1 MIYIIE
7 DDENIRNLVQVA
19 LNGSGYETAAFET
32 AEEALGAFKVKAP
45 RLAIFDLM
53 LPGMDGLEAIRKIR
67 ANDAWKK
74 LPVLVLTAKD
84 KEYDKVAGLDGGAD
98 DYMTKPFSV
107 LELLA
112 RVRSLLRRTK
122 EEEPE
127 QPKLFDC
134 GALHL
139 DLETREVKVNGRE
152 ILLTYK
158 EYELLV
164 YLAENQNRVVSRDE
178 LLDKLWDW
186 RADVETR
193 TLDIHIKTLR
203 QKLGEEAGH
212 YIKTVRSVG
221 YRFMKKEKWGNEK
234 NYDKKSGTGPLWH
247 DLSIGAGDQ
256 QHCFVFFSWEPDA
269 AGKYRDDG
277 KDDFCSGIHTGYGQT
292 VAEAATEGSCICTGC
307 ECPGYDNR
315 KRRNSAC

>member
-45 RLAIFDLM
+45 QLAIFDLM

-139 DLETREVKVNGRE
+139 DLETREVKVNGSEVLFNLQR
-152 ILLTYK
+152 IMSCLFIWQK
-158 EYELLV
+158 I
-164 YLAENQNRVVSRDE
+164 
-178 LLDKLWDW
+178 
-186 RADVETR
+186 R
-193 TLDIHIKTLR
+193 T
-203 QKLGEEAGH
+203 
-212 YIKTVRSVG
+212 VW
-221 YRFMKKEKWGNEK
+221 YRGMSFWIS
-234 NYDKKSGTGPLWH
+234 SGTGGRTWRRER
-247 DLSIGAGDQ
+247 SISISKPFAR
-256 QHCFVFFSWEPDA
+256 SW
-269 AGKYRDDG
+269 G
-277 KDDFCSGIHTGYGQT
+277 
-292 VAEAATEGSCICTGC
+292 
-307 ECPGYDNR
+307 
-315 KRRNSAC
+315 KRRDTTLKRCAVSATVL

>member
-32 AEEALGAFKVKAP
+32 AEEALGAFRVKEPQMAV
-45 RLAIFDLM
+45 FDLM
-53 LPGMDGLEAIRKIR
+53 LPGMGGMEAIRRIR
-67 ANDAWKK
+67 ADERHKR
-74 LPVLVLTAKD
+74 LPILVLTAKD

-112 RVRSLLRRTK
+112 RVRSLLRRTQGEEKK
-122 EEEPE
+122 EARRLE
-127 QPKLFDC
+127 FGVISID
-134 GALHL
+134 L
-139 DLETREVKVNGRE
+139 DAREVRVGEKQAA
-152 ILLTYK
+152 LTYK
-158 EYELLV
+158 EYELLA
-164 YLAENQNRVVSRDE
+164 YLVENRSRVVPRDE

-203 QKLGEEAGH
+203 QKLGEEGGR

-221 YRFMKKEKWGNEK
+221 YRFLQPQG
-234 NYDKKSGTGPLWH
+234 
-247 DLSIGAGDQ
+247 
-256 QHCFVFFSWEPDA
+256 
-269 AGKYRDDG
+269 
-277 KDDFCSGIHTGYGQT
+277 
-292 VAEAATEGSCICTGC
+292 
-307 ECPGYDNR
+307 
-315 KRRNSAC
+315 

>member
-1 MIYIIE
+1 
-7 DDENIRNLVQVA
+7 
-19 LNGSGYETAAFET
+19 
-32 AEEALGAFKVKAP
+32 
-45 RLAIFDLM
+45 M

-134 GALHL
+134 GTLHL

-152 ILLTYK
+152 VLLTYK

-221 YRFMKKEKWGNEK
+221 YRFMKPQE
-234 NYDKKSGTGPLWH
+234 
-247 DLSIGAGDQ
+247 
-256 QHCFVFFSWEPDA
+256 
-269 AGKYRDDG
+269 
-277 KDDFCSGIHTGYGQT
+277 
-292 VAEAATEGSCICTGC
+292 
-307 ECPGYDNR
+307 
-315 KRRNSAC
+315 